1 MTDKVT
7 PGGLHKANAWR
18 LEPPASPHE
27 AQRCQGWG
35 IRLSDKVR
43 AELARGDFAEA
54 SRLALHG
61 DGQTRDL
68 AREYAFMVRGLGF
81 TLQVLL
87 GLLVD
92 TPSWCVG
99 PTRIDEQAVAEAE
112 LTLLLTRLRG
122 SLRGGETE
130 EATPSAS
137 AATDACIGALQ
148 WGQEHFGLDQAR
160 RADEI
165 IQLLANGEMQSA
177 RDLLDAKDHAY
188 LALHDVMIRFMAD
201 SFAWV
206 ARHFGR
212 RALLEFHL
220 ATADGQR
227 AGFEKWERMPAAE
240 FAATTSFLLKQH
252 MGRVQVQED
261 ELRFTIRQ
269 SPCGSGGRLR
279 LDGAYE
285 GPQSLPFVEG
295 PDPLTFG
302 EARMPVYC
310 THCAIW
316 NGAATLRWF
325 GRAQW
330 VFENP
335 ASEDGGCTLHIYK
348 RHEDIPSDYARL
360 VGLPAAGGPHE
371 AR

>member
-1 MTDKVT
+1 M
-7 PGGLHKANAWR
+7 R
-18 LEPPASPHE
+18 PATSSNF
-27 AQRCQGWG
+27 QTWG
-35 IRLSDKVR
+35 IRLSDRMR
-43 AELARGDFAEA
+43 AALINKDVGAA
-54 SRLALHG
+54 SELALHG

-68 AREYAFMVRGLGF
+68 AREYAFMMRGLGF

-87 GLLVD
+87 RLL
-92 TPSWCVG
+92 TETTSWTGGANRV
-99 PTRIDEQAVAEAE
+99 TVQAAPVADAD
-112 LTLLLTRLRG
+112 LTCLLTRLLDGLRRG
-122 SLRGGETE
+122 EADETPPTVPSLLADTCIRELQ
-130 EATPSAS
+130 AS
-137 AATDACIGALQ
+137 
-148 WGQEHFGLDQAR
+148 QERFTLDQAR

-165 IQLLANGEMQSA
+165 VRSLTHGRAQSA
-177 RDLLDAKDHAY
+177 LDLLDAKDHAY
-188 LALHDVMIRFMAD
+188 LALHDTMIRFMAD
-201 SFAWV
+201 SFAWIV
-206 ARHFGR
+206 RHFGN
-212 RALLEFHL
+212 RALLDFHL
-220 ATADGQR
+220 AAAEGQR
-227 AGFEKWERMPAAE
+227 AGFEKWEQMQAAE
-240 FAATTSFLLKQH
+240 FAATTAFLLKQH

-261 ELRFTIRQ
+261 ERRFTIRQ

-348 RHEDIPSDYARL
+348 RREDIPSDYARL

-371 AR
+371 AH